1 MRFRHELVYDA
12 PPDEVFTMLSDPAFR
27 RRVAAAQEVVSA
39 QVDVT
44 EQGGGFRLVS
54 TQVQNT
60 AGLPAI
66 AKKIAGDTT
75 DVIVTEEWPGRDGG
89 TIDIAAPGKPT
100 SARGSITLSPHGE
113 GTRELVELEIKVKVP
128 LLGGKLEAL
137 MADQVK
143 EGYLLEHEVGS
154 AWLAGDR

>member
-12 PPDEVFTMLSDPAFR
+12 PPDEVFAMLSDPGFR
-27 RRVAAAQEVVSA
+27 QKVTAAQEVVSA
-39 QVDVT
+39 DVDVT
-44 EQGGGFRLVS
+44 KQGGGFRLVS

-60 AGLPAI
+60 AGLPSI

-75 DVIVTEEWPGRDGG
+75 EVVITEEWSGEDGG

-100 SARGSITLSPHGE
+100 SAKGSITLSPHGE

-128 LLGGKLEAL
+128 LIGGKLENV
-137 MADQVK
+137 MAEQVK
-143 EGYLLEHEVGS
+143 EGYLKEHEVGV
-154 AWLAGDR
+154 AWLGGER

>member
-12 PPDEVFTMLSDPAFR
+12 PPDEVFAMLSDKAFR
-27 RRVAAAQEVVSA
+27 QKVAAAQDVVSA
-39 QVDVT
+39 DVEIT
-44 EQGGGFRLVS
+44 ARGGGFRLVS

-75 DVIVTEEWPGRDGG
+75 DVVVTEEWPGPDGG
-89 TIDIAAPGKPT
+89 TIDITAPGKPT
-100 SARGSITLSPHGE
+100 SATGDLTLSPHGE

-128 LLGGKLEAL
+128 LVGGKLESL

-143 EGYLLEHEVGS
+143 EGYLLEHEVGV
-154 AWLAGDR
+154 AWLEGDR

>member
-27 RRVAAAQEVVSA
+27 RRVAAAQQVVSA
-39 QVDVT
+39 DVDVA

-75 DVIVTEEWPGRDGG
+75 EVVVTEEWSGRDGG
-89 TIDIAAPGKPT
+89 SIDITAPGKPT
-100 SARGSITLSPHGE
+100 SARGTITLAPHGS

-128 LLGGKLEAL
+128 LVGGKLESL
-137 MADQVK
+137 MAEQVK
-143 EGYLLEHEVGS
+143 QGYLLEHEVGQ
-154 AWLAGDR
+154 AWLGGDR